1 MTKTRFLFCA
11 LYMSLL
17 CACSGGSPRV
27 PNAGIELSKTEGIS
41 LIRLSTPKSE
51 GHGRFELNSKD
62 IYELEAY
69 SLDIV
74 SLIEL
79 IAPNYR
85 VSVRDQVPAGRYDYF
100 LDSKL
105 FPSSSAIMQR
115 LTIQQ
120 ASFKEIE
127 RALKMKIEMDVA
139 KRVIVVE

>member
-1 MTKTRFLFCA
+1 MTNTRL
-11 LYMSLL
+11 LL
-17 CACSGGSPRV
+17 CALIIGLLCSCSGGTPRV
-27 PNAGIELSKTEGIS
+27 PNAGVELSKTEGIS
-41 LIRLSTPKSE
+41 LIRLSAPKAK
-51 GHGRFELNSKD
+51 GHGRFELNAKD
-62 IYELEAY
+62 TYELEAY

-105 FPSSSAIMQR
+105 FPSTSAIMQR

-127 RALKMKIEMDVA
+127 RALKMKIKMDVA